1 MKKIVAKTEI
11 MGDVVENDGVIVEV
25 YKSSIDNMESL
36 ISELETSLEIEKK
49 LNTNNMKEIQEL
61 QRTKL
66 RYEKIIDNLR
76 M

>member
-1 MKKIVAKTEI
+1 MKKENKNNEV
-11 MGDVVENDGVIVEV
+11 MGDIAENDGVIVEV
-25 YKSSIDNMESL
+25 YKSSINDMENL
-36 ISELETSLEIEKK
+36 ISELEDSLEIEKK
-49 LNTNNMKEIQEL
+49 LNNNNMKEIQEL